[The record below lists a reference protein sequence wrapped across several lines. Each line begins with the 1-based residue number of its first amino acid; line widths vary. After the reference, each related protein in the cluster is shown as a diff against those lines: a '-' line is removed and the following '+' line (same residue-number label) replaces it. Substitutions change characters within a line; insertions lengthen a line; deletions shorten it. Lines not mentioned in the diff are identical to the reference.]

1 MPVCLRRRDVGL
13 PHFAGRQFAVGKIWE
28 DAGTKFVVWAFVWES
43 VVGQHWVCGD
53 VCDVKLECDLVG
65 VRFGVER
72 GNVAGGGMARA
83 ENETKVVDVLNDV
96 VNVARSESGICVHDV
111 DVEGV

>member
-1 MPVCLRRRDVGL
+1 MPVCLRGRDVGL
-13 PHFAGRQFAVGKIWE
+13 PHFAGRQFAVVKIWE

-72 GNVAGGGMARA
+72 GNVAGGGMALA
-83 ENETKVVDVLNDV
+83 ENEMKRL
-96 VNVARSESGICVHDV
+96 SMS
-111 DVEGV
+111 

>member
-1 MPVCLRRRDVGL
+1 MPVCLRGQDVGL
-13 PHFAGRQFAVGKIWE
+13 PHFAGRQFAVVKIWE

-65 VRFGVER
+65 VRSGVE
-72 GNVAGGGMARA
+72 GGMSPAAGWLALR
-83 ENETKVVDVLNDV
+83 TKRRL
-96 VNVARSESGICVHDV
+96 SMS
-111 DVEGV
+111 

>member
-1 MPVCLRRRDVGL
+1 MV
-13 PHFAGRQFAVGKIWE
+13 KIWE
-28 DAGTKFVVWAFVWES
+28 VVGSKFVVWEFVAGI
-43 VVGQHWVCGD
+43 VVVPHWVCGD

-65 VRFGVER
+65 VRFSVER